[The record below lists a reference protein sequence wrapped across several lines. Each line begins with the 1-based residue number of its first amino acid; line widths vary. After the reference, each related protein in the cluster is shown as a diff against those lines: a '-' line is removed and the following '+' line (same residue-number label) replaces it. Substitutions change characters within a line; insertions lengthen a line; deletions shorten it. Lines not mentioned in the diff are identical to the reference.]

1 MQYFDRSGSELP
13 ENLRN
18 EIKWTILNSL
28 DIFKKKWGNWHIMSI
43 NYKVE
48 NNFYNEA
55 DPHQPDTGQLH
66 WKLDM
71 QYKKQWK
78 RKSWFLEPV
87 LWIQSRPFLAGA
99 V

>member
-1 MQYFDRSGSELP
+1 
-13 ENLRN
+13 
-18 EIKWTILNSL
+18 
-28 DIFKKKWGNWHIMSI
+28 MSI

-78 RKSWFLEPV
+78 RKSRFLEPV
-87 LWIQSRPFLAGA
+87 LWSQSRPFLAGA
-99 V
+99 VKKGAAPAPALQLKLQLWPYV